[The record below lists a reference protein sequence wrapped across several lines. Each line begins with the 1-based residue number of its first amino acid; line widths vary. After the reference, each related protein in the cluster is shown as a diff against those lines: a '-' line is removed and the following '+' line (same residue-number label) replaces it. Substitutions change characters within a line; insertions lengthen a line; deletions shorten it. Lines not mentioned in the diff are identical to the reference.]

1 MPVRKF
7 RSVAD
12 MPGPPPLRPLDPDNL
27 RRAVEMLDL
36 GARLFRMELRPGV
49 RKFRSL
55 DEAHRQRDEREQAT
69 IRARRR
75 GAS

>member
-12 MPGPPPLRPLDPDNL
+12 MPGPPPLRPLEPDNL
-27 RRAVEMLDL
+27 RRAVEMMDL
-36 GARLFRMELRPGV
+36 GARLYPLTRQPGV

-55 DEAHRQRDEREQAT
+55 DEAHAQRDARDQEE

-75 GAS
+75 SHS